1 MKIRL
6 SACIVVSLLSI
17 VLVVAGCGGTTTT
30 ASSSAPVP
38 TTTAATTKPATT
50 APTTSAPTTSAPASS
65 TPVVSSTTPAGGIL
79 PTIPTPMTSH
89 NAAQLNSYKGL
100 CMMCHAAGTTNAFP
114 TTPSWNGAANGA
126 TVNKGIYTIA
136 AGSPA
141 DHTGRAVEGCLT
153 QVGCH
158 LSPAA

>member
-1 MKIRL
+1 MKTRSSI
-6 SACIVVSLLSI
+6 AIIVCLLSI
-17 VLVVAGCGGTTTT
+17 VLVVAGCGGTKTT

-38 TTTAATTKPATT
+38 TTPAATTKPATT
-50 APTTSAPTTSAPASS
+50 APTTSAPASSTAVVTSSAPA
-65 TPVVSSTTPAGGIL
+65 GGTL
-79 PTIPTPMTSH
+79 PTTPTPMTNH

-158 LSPAA
+158 VSPAA

>member
-17 VLVVAGCGGTTTT
+17 VLVAAGCGGTKTT
-30 ASSSAPVP
+30 ASSSSPVP
-38 TTTAATTKPATT
+38 TTSAATTKPATT
-50 APTTSAPTTSAPASS
+50 APTTSAPASS

-79 PTIPTPMTSH
+79 PTIPTPMTNH
-89 NAAQLNSYKGL
+89 NAAQLKSYNGL

-141 DHTGRAVEGCLT
+141 DHTGRAVEVCTT

-158 LSPAA
+158 VSPAA